1 MNGGSVRRCPSEGSD
16 EATEEVSHLNWD
28 IRPQRDFS
36 TAVEDV
42 TERVEVPGAFT
53 ALIGDA
59 SA

>member
-1 MNGGSVRRCPSEGSD
+1 MNGGSVRRRPGENSD
-16 EATEEVSHLNWD
+16 EATEGVSLLNWD

-42 TERVEVPGAFT
+42 TERVEVPGAFR